1 MTRHA
6 GEGPAAPAR
15 LNEVDCWI
23 FDLDNTLYP
32 AESDLFAQIDVRMS
46 EFVSDALGVDRAAA
60 RKLQK
65 HYFRAYGTTMRGLRL
80 NHDIAPEAFL
90 NYVHD
95 IDYSAL
101 APAPLLGEALAMLP
115 GRKLVFTNGS
125 ARHAER
131 VLDRLGVTGRFES
144 VFDIAAADYVPKPFD
159 YAYARLIE
167 RHGVRPKSA
176 AFFEDSL
183 ANLMAARDMT
193 RVWLRNGRDP
203 ASPGA
208 ERVDH
213 VVDRLDRWL
222 HDAACA
228 LARRPAN
235 RPATPAEYMRREEP

>member
-1 MTRHA
+1 META
-6 GEGPAAPAR
+6 PAVPAR
-15 LNEVDCWI
+15 LDGVDCWI

-32 AESDLFAQIDVRMS
+32 AESDLFAQIDVRMCA
-46 EFVSDALGVDRAAA
+46 FVSEALDVDKAAA

-65 HYFRAYGTTMRGLRL
+65 HWFHTYGTTLRGLR
-80 NHDIAPEAFL
+80 IAHGIDPAAFL
-90 NYVHD
+90 DYVHD
-95 IDYSAL
+95 IDYSIL
-101 APAPLLGEALAMLP
+101 APAPLLASALSMLP

-131 VLDRLGVTGRFES
+131 VLDRLDIARHFES

-159 YAYARLIE
+159 HAYARLIE
-167 RHGVRPKSA
+167 RHRVRPASA

-183 ANLMAARDMT
+183 ANLVAAQDMA

-203 ASPGA
+203 ASPGV

-222 HDAACA
+222 FDAARA
-228 LARRPAN
+228 LGNDGRRRAG
-235 RPATPAEYMRREEP
+235 

>member
-1 MTRHA
+1 
-6 GEGPAAPAR
+6 
-15 LNEVDCWI
+15 
-23 FDLDNTLYP
+23 
-32 AESDLFAQIDVRMS
+32 
-46 EFVSDALGVDRAAA
+46 
-60 RKLQK
+60 
-65 HYFRAYGTTMRGLRL
+65 MRGLRL

-90 NYVHD
+90 DYVHD

-131 VLDRLGVTGRFES
+131 VLDRLGVTGCFES

-159 YAYARLIE
+159 HAYARLIE

-235 RPATPAEYMRREEP
+235 RPATPAEYTRREEP